1 MTTTTIQGSLIGTRS
16 VTGGAGTVRGV
27 DPRTNQAFGDEFSL
41 LDSDQVD
48 EATRLADEAFAT
60 YRSTDPETRA
70 VFLESIAENLESVG
84 TQVVETAQRET
95 GLPEGRLSGELVRT
109 ANQLRLFATV
119 ARAGDYLGARIEP
132 ALPDRKPLPRPD
144 LRQVK
149 IPLGPVA
156 VFGASNFP
164 LAFSVAGGDTA
175 SALAAG
181 CPVVF
186 KAHNAHPATSR
197 IVGQA
202 IADAVISAG
211 LPVGTFSLVYGAGKS
226 VGQQLA
232 ADPRIKA
239 IGFTGSRSGG
249 VSLMETA
256 AARTVPIPVYAEM
269 SSINPVYVLPSAIR
283 DNAGALAEGFVGSL
297 NGSAGQLCTAPGLL
311 WVPEGAEGDAFV
323 DLVVEGLS
331 RVSGLPMLTEGICRS
346 RVEGE
351 KRIADVEGVELI
363 ARGHE
368 GDTENAPAPTVYRT
382 TAENFRARPELSDEV
397 FGAFCL
403 VITYSSEADL
413 LQAVDSTEGQLT
425 STLHLDPEDAQ
436 DIRFARD
443 LVPAVQLTAGRVL
456 FNVWPTGVDVGDA
469 MVHGGPFPATSD
481 GRSTSVG
488 TLAIDRFLRPVVF
501 QSTPE
506 ALLPQSL
513 LDSNP
518 WNLVRRVDGE
528 FVLPENQ

>member
-1 MTTTTIQGSLIGTRS
+1 MTTTTTQGSLIGGRS
-16 VTGGAGTVRGV
+16 VTGTAGTVRGV
-27 DPRTNQAFGDEFSL
+27 DPRTNQAIGDEFSL
-41 LDSDQVD
+41 LGPAQVE
-48 EATRLADEAFAT
+48 EATELAHEAFAT
-60 YRSTDPETRA
+60 YRSTDPETRGA
-70 VFLESIAENLESVG
+70 FLESIAERLESVG
-84 TQVVETAQRET
+84 AQVVETAQRET
-95 GLPEGRLSGELVRT
+95 GLPEGRLSGELART

-149 IPLGPVA
+149 LPLGPVA

-197 IVGQA
+197 IVGQV
-202 IADAVISAG
+202 IADAVASAG
-211 LPVGTFSLVYGAGKS
+211 LPPGTFSLIYGSGS
-226 VGQQLA
+226 TVGQRLA

-239 IGFTGSRSGG
+239 VGFTGSRSAG

-256 AARTVPIPVYAEM
+256 AARPVPIPVYAEM

-283 DNAGALAEGFVGSL
+283 ENAGALAQGFVGSL

-311 WVPEGAEGDAFV
+311 WVPEGPEGDRLI
-323 DLVVEGLS
+323 DLVIEELT
-331 RVSGLPMLTEGICRS
+331 RTCGLPMLTEGICRS
-346 RVEGE
+346 RINGE
-351 KRIADVEGVELI
+351 HHIVDVEGVELI
-363 ARGHE
+363 ARGQE
-368 GDTENAPAPTVYRT
+368 GDTENAPAPAVYRT
-382 TAENFRARPELSDEV
+382 TAENFRHRPELSAEV

-403 VITYSSEADL
+403 IIRYASEDDL
-413 LQAVDSTEGQLT
+413 LQAVGATEGQLT
-425 STLHLDPEDAQ
+425 ATLHVDPEDVQ
-436 DIRFARD
+436 DIRFAQD
-443 LVPAVQLTAGRVL
+443 LVTAVQFTAGRVL
-456 FNVWPTGVDVGDA
+456 FNAWPTGVDVGDA

-506 ALLPQSL
+506 TLLPQSL

-518 WNLVRRVDGE
+518 WHLVRRVNGE
-528 FVLPENQ
+528 YVLPATQ